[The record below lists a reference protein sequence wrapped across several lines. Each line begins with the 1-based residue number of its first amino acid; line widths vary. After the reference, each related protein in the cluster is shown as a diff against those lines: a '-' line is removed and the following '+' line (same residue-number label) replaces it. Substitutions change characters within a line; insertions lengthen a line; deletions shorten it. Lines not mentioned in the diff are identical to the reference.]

1 MASILH
7 ISGLVKRFDAAIPA
21 VGPVDL
27 VLETGRIAAVI
38 GRSGTGKSTLLR
50 LLAGLEQPNA
60 GRALLDGEPIRPDDV
75 GVVFQEPRL
84 MPWLDVAANVG
95 FGLGHLPRH
104 ERDDAVAEVLEVVG
118 LTAHAAKLPKQLSG
132 GMAQRVALARALAV
146 RPRLL
151 LLDEPFS
158 ALDPLTR
165 LSMQDHLLELWRHY
179 GPTIVLISH
188 DMDEALALADH
199 IVVLD
204 GPPGRVVAEFGPDLP
219 HPRRRT
225 SPSFQRWRHRLVDVL
240 GSSNGNEGNGRA
252 VTETR
257 YAV

>member
-1 MASILH
+1 MASFLQ
-7 ISGLVKRFDAAIPA
+7 ISGIVKRFGAAVPA
-21 VGPVDL
+21 VGPLDL
-27 VLETGRIAAVI
+27 VIATGRITAII

-50 LLAGLEQPNA
+50 LLAGLEQPDA
-60 GRALLDGEPIRPDDV
+60 GRALLDGRPIRPEDV

-84 MPWLDVAANVG
+84 MPWLDVEGNVG
-95 FGLGHLPRH
+95 FGLQDRPKA
-104 ERDDAVAEVLEVVG
+104 EREAAVAEVLDLVG
-118 LTAHAAKLPKQLSG
+118 LACQARKLPKALSG

-165 LSMQDHLLELWRHY
+165 VSMQDHLLALWRHY

-188 DMDEALALADH
+188 DMDEALALADQ
-199 IVVLD
+199 IIVLD
-204 GPPGRVVAEFGPDLP
+204 GPPGRVIAEFGPDLP

-225 SPSFQRWRHRLVDVL
+225 TPSFQRWHHRLVDVL
-240 GSSNGNEGNGRA
+240 GPPDRNDGHDDRVAEMK
-252 VTETR
+252 

>member
-1 MASILH
+1 MAKLLQ
-7 ISGLVKRFDAAIPA
+7 ISGLVKRFEAARPV
-21 VGPVDL
+21 VGPLDL
-27 VLETGRIAAVI
+27 VLESGRITAII
-38 GRSGTGKSTLLR
+38 GRSGAGKSTLLR
-50 LLAGLEQPNA
+50 LLAGLE
-60 GRALLDGEPIRPDDV
+60 RADGGTARFDGKPIDPADV

-84 MPWLDVAANVG
+84 MPWLDVAGNIA
-95 FGLGHLPRH
+95 FGLHHLRRP
-104 ERDDAVAEVLEVVG
+104 ERAAAVAEVLEIVG
-118 LTAHAAKLPKQLSG
+118 LTPHSGKYPKQLSG

-165 LSMQDHLLELWRHY
+165 LAMQEHLLALWRHY
-179 GPTIVLISH
+179 GPTIILISH

-225 SPSFQRWRHRLVDVL
+225 SPGFQRWHHRLVAVL
-240 GSSNGNEGNGRA
+240 GTAAREEIHA
-252 VTETR
+252 I
-257 YAV
+257 

>member
-1 MASILH
+1 MPALLH
-7 ISGLVKRFDAAIPA
+7 IGGLVKRFDAAAPA
-21 VGPVDL
+21 LGPVDL
-27 VLETGRIAAVI
+27 VLEAGRIAAII

-50 LLAGLEQPNA
+50 VLAGLERPESGKVLFD
-60 GRALLDGEPIRPDDV
+60 GRPIGPEDV

-84 MPWLDVAANVG
+84 MPWLDVAGNVG
-95 FGLGHLPRH
+95 FGLHSLPRA
-104 ERDDAVAEVLEVVG
+104 EREAAVTEVLEVVG
-118 LTAHAAKLPKQLSG
+118 LTSHAGKWPKQLSG

-165 LSMQDHLLELWRHY
+165 VAMQDHLMALWRHY
-179 GPTIVLISH
+179 RPTIILISH

-204 GPPGRVVAEFGPDLP
+204 GPPGRVVAEFEPDLS

-225 SPSFQRWRHRLVDVL
+225 SPGFLRWHHRLVEML
-240 GSSNGNEGNGRA
+240 GTSAGKAGARSAAREEN
-252 VTETR
+252 
-257 YAV
+257 YAS